1 MKRSTLPLIALV
13 LALLGPSVATA
24 GAPSV
29 EVAGDR
35 IELGDLNPTVPRELM
50 HLDVGPSPNPGKATV
65 VSREAIRAALT
76 RAGADSRLAD
86 GLPAR
91 TQVERTARL
100 ITKDEL
106 EKYVVAEMRRRLPV
120 GVDVRTIVGL
130 RDVSIPNETPEVE
143 VRVPRL
149 RRASTGTIVVKTG
162 KRVWATLTAT
172 INLSGQPMTPVLRR
186 DMPRQSVIGDGDLEM
201 KATDYSKLPHRAALR
216 KEELVG
222 KELSQATRAGTTLQ
236 RTAVK
241 TPPVIKRGR
250 EIMLVATGSGVRV
263 AQRATAKE
271 DGLIGDWIRVQPGA
285 GGRVLRAEVV
295 SANEARITIGGTSP

>member
-1 MKRSTLPLIALV
+1 MNRFTLPLIALV

-24 GAPSV
+24 GEPFV

-100 ITKDEL
+100 ITKKEL

-120 GVDVRTIVGL
+120 GVDVHTIVGL
-130 RDVSIPNETPEVE
+130 RDVSIPNETPAVE

-149 RRASTGTIVVKTG
+149 RRASTGTVVVKTG

-172 INLSGQPMTPVLRR
+172 VNLSGQPMTPVLRR

-201 KATDYSKLPHRAALR
+201 KATDYNKLPHRAALR
-216 KEELVG
+216 KEDLIG

-271 DGLIGDWIRVQPGA
+271 DGLVGDWIRVQPGA
-285 GGRVLRAEVV
+285 GGRVLRAEVI
-295 SANEARITIGGTSP
+295 SANEARITIGGTSR

>member
-1 MKRSTLPLIALV
+1 MIRFTLPRIV
-13 LALLGPSVATA
+13 LALALFGSSAAAAGEPSI
-24 GAPSV
+24 
-29 EVAGDR
+29 EIAGDR

-50 HLDVGPSPNPGKATV
+50 HLDVGPSPNPGKATII
-65 VSREAIRAALT
+65 SREAIRAALT

-100 ITKDEL
+100 ITKKEL
-106 EKYVVAEMRRRLPV
+106 EEFVTAEMRRRLPV
-120 GVDVRTIVGL
+120 GVDVHTIIGL
-130 RDVSIPNETPEVE
+130 KDVSIPNETPSIE

-149 RRASTGTIVVKTG
+149 RRASTATVVVKTG

-186 DMPRQSVIGDGDLEM
+186 DMPRQSVIGDADLEM
-201 KATDYSKLPHRAALR
+201 RATDYNKLPHRAALR
-216 KEELVG
+216 KEDLVG

-250 EIMLVATGSGVRV
+250 EIMLVASGGGVRV

-271 DGLIGDWIRVQPGA
+271 DGLLGEWIRVQPGS
-285 GGRVLRAEVV
+285 GGRILRAEVV
-295 SANEARITIGGTSP
+295 SANEARISLGGATQ